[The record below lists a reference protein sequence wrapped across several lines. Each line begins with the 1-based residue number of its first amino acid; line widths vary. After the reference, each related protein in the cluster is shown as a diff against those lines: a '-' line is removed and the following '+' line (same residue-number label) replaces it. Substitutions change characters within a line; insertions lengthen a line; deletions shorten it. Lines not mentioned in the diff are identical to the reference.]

1 MSNSRLQFE
10 PVRSS
15 GFAAILAGYTPVGTP
30 TVNVCVQFLIQN
42 LTDQSVMLSFD
53 GVNDHFPLPSDGFF
67 LDDVGSNATGANGL
81 VLPANSQLFVKQ
93 LSGAP
98 GSGAV
103 YFTVAY

>member
-10 PVRSS
+10 TVRSS
-15 GFAAILAGYTPVGTP
+15 GFAAILVGYSTVGTP
-30 TVNVCVQFLIQN
+30 TLNSAVQFLIQN
-42 LTDQSVMLSFD
+42 LTDQTVMFSFD
-53 GVNDHFPLPSDGFF
+53 GVNDHFPLPPDSFI
-67 LDDVGSNATGANGL
+67 LNDVGSNATGANGL
-81 VLPANSQLFVKQ
+81 VLPNNSQLFVKQ